1 MAKATEHLLSNQE
14 SPSSN
19 PGTSKKKKKKEYPVI
34 CYNIDEN
41 PGGMILTK
49 KSQTQKE
56 KCCVIYFHKV
66 FEIIEVLETQ
76 SRMLTSRDW

>member
-1 MAKATEHLLSNQE
+1 
-14 SPSSN
+14 
-19 PGTSKKKKKKEYPVI
+19 
-34 CYNIDEN
+34 
-41 PGGMILTK
+41 MILTK